1 MVRSLSSTAALF
13 GGTLVIGVS
22 IGIANVL
29 MPGIVKKDFSQR
41 VGLLTGL
48 YTMMLSAGPALAAGF
63 TVPFD
68 HLLGGNWR
76 LALGFWAIPAALAVV
91 VWLPFRRHGRPS
103 EPQTISVL
111 RTGLWRDPLA
121 WSLTVYMGLQSL
133 IFYTVLA
140 WLPTVLHDRGTS
152 VVAAGAVLA
161 LVNVVGI
168 ASALITPV
176 LCNRM
181 RDQRA
186 AIVAS
191 TAALG
196 IGLAGLQFDPRHLDL
211 VWAVMLG
218 IGQGSAI
225 SLALVMMVLRASM
238 ASEVN
243 ALSGMAQGFGYL
255 IAAAGPAM
263 AGALYSAS
271 GGWTAPLAVLLALL
285 LVQLGAGLRAGH
297 GQLRT
302 GLAGLR

>member
-1 MVRSLSSTAALF
+1 
-13 GGTLVIGVS
+13 
-22 IGIANVL
+22 
-29 MPGIVKKDFSQR
+29 
-41 VGLLTGL
+41 
-48 YTMMLSAGPALAAGF
+48 
-63 TVPFD
+63 
-68 HLLGGNWR
+68 
-76 LALGFWAIPAALAVV
+76 
-91 VWLPFRRHGRPS
+91 
-103 EPQTISVL
+103 
-111 RTGLWRDPLA
+111 
-121 WSLTVYMGLQSL
+121 
-133 IFYTVLA
+133 
-140 WLPTVLHDRGTS
+140 
-152 VVAAGAVLA
+152 
-161 LVNVVGI
+161 VNVVGI